1 MRSTGEVM
9 GFDRDFPHAFAKSQ
23 LAAYDGGLPT
33 GGNVFLSVNDT
44 DKRQLPLM
52 ASKLQELGFKLWAT
66 KGTASVLSR
75 YGIESQVV
83 EKITTRVDSS
93 VTPIGADQSEQE
105 QGKNVVQL
113 IEEGVIDMVLNT
125 PNSRGSRSD
134 GYSIRAAAIAADLPQ
149 FTTITEFSAVLM
161 AIEAVRNDDY
171 QIMSIQEHAEQ
182 LYAMEGSVN

>member
-1 MRSTGEVM
+1 
-9 GFDRDFPHAFAKSQ
+9 
-23 LAAYDGGLPT
+23 
-33 GGNVFLSVNDT
+33 
-44 DKRQLPLM
+44 
-52 ASKLQELGFKLWAT
+52 
-66 KGTASVLSR
+66 
-75 YGIESQVV
+75 
-83 EKITTRVDSS
+83 
-93 VTPIGADQSEQE
+93 
-105 QGKNVVQL
+105 VQL